1 MISAPANAAS
11 TSSDPATIAHTADRF
26 VAHHMNLDASK
37 AQTPAATMTKTAVS
51 ISSRHIHCSHRSQ
64 IQALWLQRS
73 ELRSGFWLPRESRD
87 RYLLAGL
94 RRVKNG

>member
-11 TSSDPATIAHTADRF
+11 TNSDPATIAHTADRF

-51 ISSRHIHCSHRSQ
+51 ISSRHIRCSHRSQ
-64 IQALWLQRS
+64 IQALWL
-73 ELRSGFWLPRESRD
+73 GP
-87 RYLLAGL
+87 LACDSAL
-94 RRVKNG
+94 AVRFVSDPLQL